1 MISDGAADA
10 PIMLIG
16 STALRSSLGDSQA
29 KRGMSTRYRLL
40 EAEAIEK

>member
-1 MISDGAADA
+1 MEQR
-10 PIMLIG
+10 MLQSCFG